1 MDKKEELKSIN
12 GVIKSVSDSNE
23 GKSILKDNN
32 DISKAFKK
40 LISFSNEYDSKSFLM
55 MVIGPTKSGKSTL
68 VNLLARKIVSPT
80 DMAECTIRPSII
92 AKHNKDGVYDE
103 SKSIIV
109 YKSKVDKEEEKVNC
123 LDGILSNLKG
133 TVTDDELEKMLTI
146 EEHDFKD
153 LKNIITPQKYVYDN
167 TVITEIRTN
176 PDKKDGDLLSD
187 KADEETTQSTEDGDI
202 LSDKAGEE
210 TTQSTEDGGILS
222 DNADRNSIFI
232 VDMPGFD
239 GAIVNQPTQDGT
251 DKEDY
256 LYRAITDRVDLI
268 IFVQSSVGA
277 VLDST
282 TRYFDYV
289 KSSINKDVPV
299 YLIHNEYD
307 STYWRT
313 TSEDDITRQKDAI
326 YKAIKKEGI
335 NIDKDHVKSAN
346 LGQAYDHLFKKD
358 IVKED
363 YEDKLSDAFTKF
375 VTIEKELRKEI
386 IEQAEDSRLE
396 NCKNRIIETK
406 KKLLDV
412 LDAAI
417 TDFGKKEAER
427 TNKEEVIN
435 NKIKDLE
442 IIVLRDRNGNENEN
456 NNKKRE
462 DKEIENVISEK
473 IKDSFEQHQAG
484 LNQLSSSKEKIKICF
499 ESAVQASEN
508 NIKEWFKKQVEIECD
523 QIRNDEV
530 LKVVHFSGLDKKTI
544 DEKYETTVKD
554 MMINN
559 HFDGDKG
566 LIEYTEDA
574 IPKMGF
580 WDRTKQFFGNDD
592 IVTIRTENFDKLSGT
607 LIKPLFNIVQQ
618 LATET
623 EKEILDELNNCCN
636 SYFETLYS
644 EEDAERKALLET
656 FKKKIKELQF

>member
-1 MDKKEELKSIN
+1 MGKKEELKSIN
-12 GVIKSVSDSNE
+12 GVIVSFSASEE

-40 LISFSNEYDSKSFLM
+40 LISFSNEHDSKSFLM

-176 PDKKDGDLLSD
+176 PDKKDGDFLSD

-222 DNADRNSIFI
+222 DYADGNSIFI

-289 KSSINKDVPV
+289 KSCINKAVPV

-313 TSEDDITRQKDAI
+313 TSENDIQNQRDAI
-326 YKAIKKEGI
+326 FKAIKKEGI

-346 LGQAYDHLFKKD
+346 LGQAYDHLFNRD
-358 IVKED
+358 HVKEGYD
-363 YEDKLSDAFTKF
+363 LSDAFTKF

-386 IEQAEDSRLE
+386 IDQAEDSRLE
-396 NCKNRIIETK
+396 NCKNRIKEAQK
-406 KKLLDV
+406 RLLDV
-412 LDAAI
+412 LDTAI
-417 TDFGKKEAER
+417 TDLEIKETER
-427 TNKEEVIN
+427 TNKKSEITT
-435 NKIKDLE
+435 KISNQK
-442 IIVLRDRNGNENEN
+442 IIVLRDRNFNESKDNQ
-456 NNKKRE
+456 NKKR
-462 DKEIENVISEK
+462 DDNNIEEVITGK
-473 IKDSFEQHQAG
+473 IKDSFEQHKAG
-484 LNQLSSSKEKIKICF
+484 LNQLSSSKDAIKKCF
-499 ESAVQASEN
+499 EAAVQASEN
-508 NIKEWFKKQVEIECD
+508 NIKEWFKTQVEIECD
-523 QIRNDEV
+523 QIKNDGILKEV
-530 LKVVHFSGLDKKTI
+530 YFRGLDKKTI
-544 DEKYETTVKD
+544 DEKYETIVKET
-554 MMINN
+554 MINN
-559 HFDGDKG
+559 SFDGDKG
-566 LIEYTEDA
+566 LIEYTENA
-574 IPKMGF
+574 IPKTGIL
-580 WDRTKQFFGNDD
+580 DKLKTKLGNAD
-592 IVTIRTENFDKLSGT
+592 IVTIRTDNFRKLSET
-607 LIKPLFNIVQQ
+607 LIKPLFSIVQK

-623 EKEILDELNNCCN
+623 EKEIQKELKKCCE

-644 EEDAERKALLET
+644 EEDAKRKALLET
-656 FKKKIKELQF
+656 FKEKIKGLRF

>member
-187 KADEETTQSTEDGDI
+187 KADEETTQSTEDG
-202 LSDKAGEE
+202 
-210 TTQSTEDGGILS
+210 GILS

-299 YLIHNEYD
+299 YLFHNEYD

-396 NCKNRIIETK
+396 NCKNRIKETQ

-412 LDAAI
+412 LDTAI
-417 TDFGKKEAER
+417 TDLGKKEAER
-427 TNKEEVIN
+427 TNKEEDIN
-435 NKIKDLE
+435 NKIENHK
-442 IIVLRDRNGNENEN
+442 IIILRDRNGNENEN

-462 DKEIENVISEK
+462 NKEIEKVISVM

-523 QIRNDEV
+523 QIRNNKD

-544 DEKYETTVKD
+544 DEKYETIVKD

-592 IVTIRTENFDKLSGT
+592 IVTIRTENFGKLSET
-607 LIKPLFNIVQQ
+607 LIKPLFNIVQK

>member
-1 MDKKEELKSIN
+1 MGKKEELKSIN
-12 GVIKSVSDSNE
+12 GVIVSFSASEE

-40 LISFSNEYDSKSFLM
+40 LISFSNEHDSKSFLM

-92 AKHNKDGVYDE
+92 AKHNNKGGEYDE

-109 YKSKVDKEEEKVNC
+109 YKSKIDKEEEKVNC
-123 LDGILSNLKG
+123 LDGIISNLKG
-133 TVTDDELEKMLTI
+133 TVTNDELEKMLTI

-176 PDKKDGDLLSD
+176 PDKKDGDFLSD
-187 KADEETTQSTEDGDI
+187 KADEETTQSTEDG
-202 LSDKAGEE
+202 
-210 TTQSTEDGGILS
+210 GILS
-222 DNADRNSIFI
+222 DYADGNSIFI

-289 KSSINKDVPV
+289 KSCINKAVPV

-313 TSEDDITRQKDAI
+313 TSENDIQNQRDAI
-326 YKAIKKEGI
+326 FKAIKKEGI

-346 LGQAYDHLFKKD
+346 LGQAYDHLFNRD
-358 IVKED
+358 HVKEGYD
-363 YEDKLSDAFTKF
+363 LSDAFTKF

-386 IEQAEDSRLE
+386 IDQAEDSRLE
-396 NCKNRIIETK
+396 NCKNRIKEAHK
-406 KKLLDV
+406 RLLDV
-412 LDAAI
+412 LDTAI
-417 TDFGKKEAER
+417 TDLEIKETER
-427 TNKEEVIN
+427 TNKKSEITT
-435 NKIKDLE
+435 KISNLK
-442 IIVLRDRNGNENEN
+442 IIVLRDRNFNESKDNQ
-456 NNKKRE
+456 NKKR
-462 DKEIENVISEK
+462 DDNNIEEVITGK
-473 IKDSFEQHQAG
+473 IKDSFEQHKAG
-484 LNQLSSSKEKIKICF
+484 LNQLSSSKDAIKKCF
-499 ESAVQASEN
+499 EAAVQASEN
-508 NIKEWFKKQVEIECD
+508 NIKEWFKTQVEIECD
-523 QIRNDEV
+523 QIKNDGI
-530 LKVVHFSGLDKKTI
+530 LKEVHFRGLDKKTI
-544 DEKYETTVKD
+544 DEKYETIVKET
-554 MMINN
+554 MINN
-559 HFDGDKG
+559 SFDGDKG
-566 LIEYTEDA
+566 LIEYTENA
-574 IPKMGF
+574 IPKTGF

-592 IVTIRTENFDKLSGT
+592 IVTIRTGNFDNLSGT